1 LTRFWVVGIF
11 LIVFVSVTMYAGY
24 LTGFRIFTEP
34 LYWVMIVIFAVA
46 CAVIL
51 LIHEWSLK
59 RKQ

>member
-1 LTRFWVVGIF
+1 VVGIF